1 MKKRFLIVSLLIII
15 ILAAVFLIKP
25 VFGSKPFQNLS
36 LSEISKVS
44 VELIPP
50 DVTLELNAGQ
60 IEKLVPILQQVV
72 IYKQDDSYSES
83 CGQAVIF
90 TITKTD
96 GSLSTVQAYN
106 PFLVI
111 DGVGYKTKYEPC
123 EALNQLGN
131 QILSGEA

>member
-44 VELIPP
+44 VELVPP
-50 DVTLELNAGQ
+50 DVTLDLNAGQ

-90 TITKTD
+90 TIIKTD
-96 GSLSTVQAYN
+96 GSLLTVQAYN

-111 DGVGYKTKYEPC
+111 DGIGYKTKYEPC

>member
-1 MKKRFLIVSLLIII
+1 MKKKFLIVSLLIII
-15 ILAAVFLIKP
+15 ILAAVFLITP

-44 VELIPP
+44 VELVPP
-50 DVTLELNAGQ
+50 DVTLDLNAGQ

-72 IYKQDDSYSES
+72 IYKQDHSYAES

>member
-15 ILAAVFLIKP
+15 ILAAVFLITP

-44 VELIPP
+44 VELVPP
-50 DVTLELNAGQ
+50 DVTLDLNDGQ

-90 TITKTD
+90 TIIKTN
-96 GSLSTVQAYN
+96 GSLLTVQAYN

-111 DGVGYKTKYEPC
+111 DGIGYKTKYEPC